1 MEAIHAIVLLEYSAI
16 SPHCKFRHTASCESL
31 APSWEQPAFVGSQVS
46 SLAPTAV
53 RASGRGHAQAAEG
66 EVLPVSRRTNVGAK
80 LSAFCKQ
87 WDYVPWSEHYL
98 GIPFENWA
106 DKFLLRIWL
115 QSSDGNAAMQ

>member
-1 MEAIHAIVLLEYSAI
+1 M
-16 SPHCKFRHTASCESL
+16 
-31 APSWEQPAFVGSQVS
+31 GSQVS

-106 DKFLLRIWL
+106 ENLLLTWL
-115 QSSDGNAAMQ
+115 QSSFGNAAMQWPDSESRPELEIMR